1 MPISYVDGFVRALNA
16 RTPLFPRQSTTM
28 KTRTPHDWT
37 WDAWRTRLAR
47 LLGRTESRYDLSRG
61 EILLATGTAPNDLE
75 ELWNY
80 GWTPGEAAHAI
91 TEALGLR

>member
-1 MPISYVDGFVRALNA
+1 
-16 RTPLFPRQSTTM
+16 M

-37 WDAWRTRLAR
+37 WDTWRTRLGR
-47 LLGRTESRYDLSRG
+47 LLQRTESRYELDRN
-61 EILLATGTAPNDLE
+61 EILLATGTDTENLR

-80 GWTPGEAAHAI
+80 GWTPGEAAQAI

>member
-1 MPISYVDGFVRALNA
+1 MPTLCVDGYEWAVNA
-16 RTPLFPRQSTTM
+16 RTHFSPRLSTTM

-37 WDAWRTRLAR
+37 WEAWRTRLRR
-47 LLGRTESRYDLSRG
+47 LLGRTESRYDLSQG
-61 EILLATGTAPNDLE
+61 EILLATGTASNDLE

>member
-1 MPISYVDGFVRALNA
+1 MPTLCVGGCERAVNA
-16 RTPLFPRQSTTM
+16 RTPLFLVLSKTM

-37 WDAWRTRLAR
+37 WDAWRTRLSR
-47 LLGRTESRYDLSRG
+47 LLGRTEYRYDLSRG
-61 EILLATGTAPNDLE
+61 EILLATGTASNDLK

-91 TEALGLR
+91 TETLGLR

>member
-1 MPISYVDGFVRALNA
+1 
-16 RTPLFPRQSTTM
+16 
-28 KTRTPHDWT
+28 
-37 WDAWRTRLAR
+37 
-47 LLGRTESRYDLSRG
+47 LLGRTESRYDLSQG
-61 EILLATGTAPNDLE
+61 EILLATGTASNDLE

>member
-1 MPISYVDGFVRALNA
+1 
-16 RTPLFPRQSTTM
+16 M

-37 WDAWRTRLAR
+37 WETWQTRLGR
-47 LLGRTESRYDLSRG
+47 LLRRTETRYELDRN
-61 EILLATGTAPNDLE
+61 EILLATSTGTEDLR

-80 GWTPGEAAHAI
+80 GWTPREAASAI